1 VIAQAT
7 ILTTDGPVVV
17 DTFDDEAPVTNVTD
31 VPPSLDEITLAYIAR
46 LEASWSKRVEE
57 ARIETEAGIVAD
69 FEAMGRH
76 RNVLMA
82 PGAAAAH
89 VRLRAFG
96 RRAA

>member
-1 VIAQAT
+1 VIAQVT
-7 ILTTDGPVVV
+7 IPTVDGVEVV
-17 DTFDDEAPVTNVTD
+17 DTFDDIAPVTNVTD
-31 VPPSLDEITLAYIAR
+31 VPPFLDEQTVKYIAR
-46 LEASWSKRVEE
+46 LEKAWSARVEE

-69 FEAMGRH
+69 FEAMGRK
-76 RNVLMA
+76 RGVLLA